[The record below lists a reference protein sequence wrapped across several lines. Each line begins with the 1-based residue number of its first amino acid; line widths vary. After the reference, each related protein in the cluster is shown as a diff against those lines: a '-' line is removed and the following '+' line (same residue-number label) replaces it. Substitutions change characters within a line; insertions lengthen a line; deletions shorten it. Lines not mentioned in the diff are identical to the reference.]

1 MAYYRRRKGKLWL
14 VLLVLAL
21 ILVSIPLGPARI
33 LKGALSVVVAP
44 ALKAAAF
51 VKAQVRSVT
60 SSLATRDALLSEN
73 KILKEKVD
81 RLNSALNKLK
91 ETSAENQRLA
101 GLLEFKKKGDY
112 DVIPARVIGRDP
124 ANWYESVFIDKGTAS
139 GAGVD
144 MPVVTAEGL
153 VGKIVEASL
162 NSSKVLLIIDKNSRV
177 GAMVQ
182 SSRDYGIIEGASSG
196 VCRLNYLSRNAI
208 VNISDDVVS
217 SGLGAVY
224 PKGLMI
230 GKIVKVGIDD
240 FSLNKYAEV
249 EPVCDFSK
257 LEEVLILRVQT
268 GGVVMQPPA
277 EGKPKTAANQ

>member
-1 MAYYRRRKGKLWL
+1 MAYYRRKKGKLWL

-21 ILVSIPLGPARI
+21 ILVSIPLGPTRI
-33 LKGALSVVVAP
+33 LKASFSVIVAP
-44 ALKAAAF
+44 VLTAAGY
-51 VKAQVRSVT
+51 VQSQIRSIKG
-60 SSLATRDALLSEN
+60 SLATRETLLAEN
-73 KILKEKVD
+73 NLLKEKVD

-101 GLLEFKKKGDY
+101 SLLEFKKQGDY
-112 DVIPARVIGRDP
+112 DVIPARVVGRDP

-144 MPVVTAEGL
+144 MPVVTSEGL

-162 NSSKVLLIIDKNSRV
+162 NVSKVLLIIDRNSRV

-182 SSRDYGIIEGASSG
+182 SSRDYGVLEGAANG
-196 VCRLNYLSRNAI
+196 VCRLNYLSRNAV
-208 VNISDDVVS
+208 VNISDDVVT

-240 FSLNKYAEV
+240 FSLNKYAEL
-249 EPVCDFSK
+249 EPACDFSK
-257 LEEVLILRVQT
+257 VEEVLILKIRFDPIT
-268 GGVVMQPPA
+268 GPAAADNDQKTPPI
-277 EGKPKTAANQ
+277 K